1 MNANELE
8 KDLQNYEHVDV
19 DSTNF
24 EQLEEELNAKLEE
37 QMADLRSL
45 EEDREKIGNP
55 DTLGE
60 TVLNVIWEQFIN
72 QIGTVAGEEFTK
84 ENGGLK
90 LDLRDSAHIQTTE
103 NFEKGKLAI
112 HNQKSRKQLEHNYK
126 RFKET
131 PHKKFRKEKVKP
143 GMDKVLPR
151 AGELNKQGIK
161 TVTDIYTGRQI
172 STETEFAD
180 GRKNPLG
187 AEREH
192 VISSDK
198 VYHNPAIQM
207 GNDDDELANVINDPN
222 NLQGYTSRK
231 RNNDKSNLSEAEMN
245 DADKTKHW
253 EKANKKAKDFIEKKE
268 NEGKERLENE
278 GRASQKAEAKRIGGK
293 ALRAV
298 LMGLLA
304 SLVKDIIR
312 QLVKWFRSGERKL
325 NTFIDAV
332 KDAIHTFLSNMK
344 QHILTAG
351 NVLLTTIATAIIGP
365 LVGMIKK
372 AWIFLKQGYKSV
384 KDAIAFFKDPANKSK
399 PFSLKM
405 MEVGKILIAGL
416 TAGGAILLGE
426 VIEKGLMAIP
436 GFAFEIPILGSL
448 ASLLGMF
455 FGALV
460 SGLVG
465 ALALNVIDRLIA
477 KKQKEINTIQ
487 QIDTGNKILAT
498 QDELTQVVVENTKNT
513 IIETGTNIANRH
525 RAASQVAKDYLEQ
538 IKANSEAIDRPLP
551 ESVEAVDITNQA
563 TEEKSEDD
571 RTLDDTFDILNNL

>member
-1 MNANELE
+1 MNANELQ

-24 EQLEEELNAKLEE
+24 EQLEEELKAKLEE
-37 QMADLRSL
+37 QIADLQGL
-45 EEDREKIGNP
+45 EEEREKIGNP
-55 DTLGE
+55 NTLGD
-60 TVLNVIWEQFIN
+60 TVANVIWEQFIN
-72 QIGTVAGEEFTK
+72 QIGTVAGEEFIK

-90 LDLRDSAHIQTTE
+90 LDLRDSAHIQTTD
-103 NFEKGKLAI
+103 NFTQGKIAS
-112 HNQKSRKQLEHNYK
+112 HNQYIDYKERYDTWQSSFEHEDNGSIKIHPTRAHRMEPTITENARAPFDKARPSGSKERGTDMDHTISAAEIIRDPAANAHLSREEQVAFANSDANLNEMDASLNRSKGDLSMKEWLENPNSKGQKPDEIFDISEDYK
-126 RFKET
+126 EELLKKDDEAREEYSSQKE
-131 PHKKFRKEKVKP
+131 
-143 GMDKVLPR
+143 
-151 AGELNKQGIK
+151 AGEKRSKEI
-161 TVTDIYTGRQI
+161 
-172 STETEFAD
+172 
-180 GRKNPLG
+180 GRK
-187 AEREH
+187 
-192 VISSDK
+192 
-198 VYHNPAIQM
+198 
-207 GNDDDELANVINDPN
+207 
-222 NLQGYTSRK
+222 
-231 RNNDKSNLSEAEMN
+231 
-245 DADKTKHW
+245 
-253 EKANKKAKDFIEKKE
+253 
-268 NEGKERLENE
+268 
-278 GRASQKAEAKRIGGK
+278 SQKAEAKRIGGK
-293 ALRAV
+293 ALRAA

-351 NVLLTTIATAIIGP
+351 NVLLTTIASAIIGP
-365 LVGMIKK
+365 LVSTIKK

-384 KDAIAFFKDPANKSK
+384 KDAIAFFKDPANKNK
-399 PFSLKM
+399 PFSLKI

-487 QIDTGNKILAT
+487 QIDAGNKILAT
-498 QDELTQVVVENTKNT
+498 QDELTQVVVVHTKNT
-513 IIETGTNIANRH
+513 VIETGTNIANRH
-525 RAASQVAKDYLEQ
+525 EAASQVAKDYLEQ

-551 ESVEAVDITNQA
+551 ESVEAVDITDQA

>member
-60 TVLNVIWEQFIN
+60 TVLNVIWEQFNN
-72 QIGTVAGEEFTK
+72 QLGIEGEREFK
-84 ENGGLK
+84 KKNQGESF
-90 LDLRDSAHIQTTE
+90 DIRDTAHIQTAE

-278 GRASQKAEAKRIGGK
+278 GRASQKAEVKRLGGE
-293 ALRAV
+293 ALQAA
-298 LMGLLA
+298 LKGLLA
-304 SLVKDIIR
+304 ALLKDIISH
-312 QLVKWFRSGERKL
+312 LVKWFRSEERKL
-325 NTFIDAV
+325 KTFIDSV
-332 KDAIHTFLSNMK
+332 IEAIHAFMSKLK
-344 QHILTAG
+344 QHIKTAG
-351 NVLLTTIATAIIGP
+351 NILLTTIVSAIVGP
-365 LVGMIKK
+365 VVGTIKK
-372 AWIFLKQGYKSV
+372 AWIYLKQGYQSV
-384 KDAIAFFKDPANKSK
+384 KDAITFFKDPANKSQ
-399 PFSLKM
+399 PFSIKM

-416 TAGGAILLGE
+416 TAGGATLLNL
-426 VIEKGLMAIP
+426 VIENGLRAI
-436 GFAFEIPILGSL
+436 GVNIHIPELGDL
-448 ASLLGMF
+448 ASLLGIF

-477 KKQKEINTIQ
+477 KKQRELNTTQ
-487 QIDTGNKILAT
+487 QIDAGNKILAT
-498 QDELTQVVVENTKNT
+498 QSKLTQVVVENTKNT
-513 IIETGTNIANRH
+513 IIETATNIANRH
-525 RAASQVAKDYLEQ
+525 KAASQVAKNYLEQ

-551 ESVEAVDITNQA
+551 ESVEAVDITDQA

>member
-1 MNANELE
+1 MNANELQ

-24 EQLEEELNAKLEE
+24 EQLEEELKAKLEE
-37 QMADLRSL
+37 QIADLQGL
-45 EEDREKIGNP
+45 EEEREKIGNP
-55 DTLGE
+55 NTLGD
-60 TVLNVIWEQFIN
+60 TVANVIWEQFIN
-72 QIGTVAGEEFTK
+72 QIGTVAGEEFIK

-90 LDLRDSAHIQTTE
+90 LDLRDSAHIQTTD
-103 NFEKGKLAI
+103 NFTQGKIAS
-112 HNQKSRKQLEHNYK
+112 HNQYIDYKERYDTWQSSFEHEDNGSIKIHPTRAHRMEPTITENARAPFDKARPSGSKERGTDMDHTISAAEIIRDPAANAHLSREEQVAFANSDANLNEMDASLNRSKGDLSMKEWLENPNSKGQKPDEIFDISEDYK
-126 RFKET
+126 EELLKKDDEAREEYSSQKE
-131 PHKKFRKEKVKP
+131 
-143 GMDKVLPR
+143 
-151 AGELNKQGIK
+151 AGEKRSKEI
-161 TVTDIYTGRQI
+161 
-172 STETEFAD
+172 
-180 GRKNPLG
+180 GRK
-187 AEREH
+187 
-192 VISSDK
+192 
-198 VYHNPAIQM
+198 
-207 GNDDDELANVINDPN
+207 
-222 NLQGYTSRK
+222 
-231 RNNDKSNLSEAEMN
+231 
-245 DADKTKHW
+245 
-253 EKANKKAKDFIEKKE
+253 
-268 NEGKERLENE
+268 
-278 GRASQKAEAKRIGGK
+278 SQKAEAKRIGGK
-293 ALRAV
+293 ALRAA

-351 NVLLTTIATAIIGP
+351 NVLLTTIASAIIGP
-365 LVGMIKK
+365 LVGTIKK

-384 KDAIAFFKDPANKSK
+384 KDAIAFFKDPANKNK
-399 PFSLKM
+399 PFSLKI

-487 QIDTGNKILAT
+487 QIDAGNKILAT
-498 QDELTQVVVENTKNT
+498 QDELTQVVVVHTKNT
-513 IIETGTNIANRH
+513 VIETGTNIANRH
-525 RAASQVAKDYLEQ
+525 EAASQVAKDYLEQ

-551 ESVEAVDITNQA
+551 ESVEAVDITDQA

>member
-1 MNANELE
+1 MNANELQ

-24 EQLEEELNAKLEE
+24 EQLEEELKAKLEE
-37 QMADLRSL
+37 QIADLQGL
-45 EEDREKIGNP
+45 EEEREKIGNP
-55 DTLGE
+55 NTLGD
-60 TVLNVIWEQFIN
+60 TVANVIWEQFIN
-72 QIGTVAGEEFTK
+72 QIGTVAGEEFIK

-90 LDLRDSAHIQTTE
+90 LDLRDSAHIQTTD
-103 NFEKGKLAI
+103 NFTQGKIAS
-112 HNQKSRKQLEHNYK
+112 HNQYIDYKERYDTWQSSFEHEDNGSIKIHPTRAHRMEPTITENARAPFDKARPSGSKERGTDMDHTISAAEIIRDPAANAHLSREEQVAFANSDANLNEMDASLNRSKGDLSMKEWLENPNSKGQKPDEIFDISEDYK
-126 RFKET
+126 EELLKKDEEAREEYSSQKE
-131 PHKKFRKEKVKP
+131 
-143 GMDKVLPR
+143 
-151 AGELNKQGIK
+151 AGEKRSKEI
-161 TVTDIYTGRQI
+161 
-172 STETEFAD
+172 
-180 GRKNPLG
+180 GRK
-187 AEREH
+187 
-192 VISSDK
+192 
-198 VYHNPAIQM
+198 
-207 GNDDDELANVINDPN
+207 
-222 NLQGYTSRK
+222 
-231 RNNDKSNLSEAEMN
+231 
-245 DADKTKHW
+245 
-253 EKANKKAKDFIEKKE
+253 
-268 NEGKERLENE
+268 
-278 GRASQKAEAKRIGGK
+278 SQKAEAKRIGGK
-293 ALRAV
+293 ALRAA

-332 KDAIHTFLSNMK
+332 KEAIHTFLSNMK

-351 NVLLTTIATAIIGP
+351 NVLLTTIASAIIGP
-365 LVGMIKK
+365 LVGTIKK

-384 KDAIAFFKDPANKSK
+384 KDAIAFFKDPANKNK
-399 PFSLKM
+399 PFSLKI

-487 QIDTGNKILAT
+487 QIDAGNKILAT
-498 QDELTQVVVENTKNT
+498 QDELTQVVVVNTKNT
-513 IIETGTNIANRH
+513 VIETGTNIANRH
-525 RAASQVAKDYLEQ
+525 EAASQVAKDCLEQ

-551 ESVEAVDITNQA
+551 ESVEAVDITDQA

>member
-60 TVLNVIWEQFIN
+60 TVLNVIWEQFNN
-72 QIGTVAGEEFTK
+72 QLGIEGEREFK
-84 ENGGLK
+84 KKNQGESF
-90 LDLRDSAHIQTTE
+90 DIRDTAHIQTAE

-131 PHKKFRKEKVKP
+131 PHKKFRQEKVKP
-143 GMDKVLPR
+143 AMDKVLPR

-268 NEGKERLENE
+268 NEGKERLEKE
-278 GRASQKAEAKRIGGK
+278 GRASQKAEVKRLGGE
-293 ALRAV
+293 ALQAA
-298 LMGLLA
+298 LKGLLA
-304 SLVKDIIR
+304 ALLKDIISH
-312 QLVKWFRSGERKL
+312 LVKWFRSEERKL
-325 NTFIDAV
+325 KTFIDSV
-332 KDAIHTFLSNMK
+332 IEAIHAFMSKLK
-344 QHILTAG
+344 QHIKTAG
-351 NVLLTTIATAIIGP
+351 NILLTTIVSAIVGP
-365 LVGMIKK
+365 VVGTIKK
-372 AWIFLKQGYKSV
+372 AWIYLKQGYQSV
-384 KDAIAFFKDPANKSK
+384 KDAITFFKDPANKSQ
-399 PFSLKM
+399 PFSIKM

-416 TAGGAILLGE
+416 TAGGATLLNL
-426 VIEKGLMAIP
+426 VIENGLRAI
-436 GFAFEIPILGSL
+436 GVNIHIPVLGDL
-448 ASLLGMF
+448 ASLLGIF

-487 QIDTGNKILAT
+487 QIDAGNKILAT
-498 QDELTQVVVENTKNT
+498 QDELTQVVVVNTKNT
-513 IIETGTNIANRH
+513 VIETGTNIANRH
-525 RAASQVAKDYLEQ
+525 EAASQVAKDYLEQ

-551 ESVEAVDITNQA
+551 ESVEAVDITDQA

>member
-1 MNANELE
+1 MNANELQ

-24 EQLEEELNAKLEE
+24 EQLEEELKAKLEE
-37 QMADLRSL
+37 QIADLQGL
-45 EEDREKIGNP
+45 EEEREKIGNP
-55 DTLGE
+55 NTLGD
-60 TVLNVIWEQFIN
+60 TVANVIWEQFIN
-72 QIGTVAGEEFTK
+72 QIGTVAGEEFIK

-90 LDLRDSAHIQTTE
+90 LDLRDSAHIQTTD
-103 NFEKGKLAI
+103 NFTQGKIAS
-112 HNQKSRKQLEHNYK
+112 HNQYIDYKERYDTWQSSFEHEDNGSIKIHPTRAHRMEPTITENARAPFDKARPSGSKERGTDMDHTISAAEIIRDPAANAHLSREEQVAFANSDANLNEMDASLNRSKGDLSMKEWLENPNSKGQKPDEIFDISEDYK
-126 RFKET
+126 EELLKKDEEAREEYSSQKE
-131 PHKKFRKEKVKP
+131 
-143 GMDKVLPR
+143 
-151 AGELNKQGIK
+151 AGEKRSKEI
-161 TVTDIYTGRQI
+161 
-172 STETEFAD
+172 
-180 GRKNPLG
+180 GRK
-187 AEREH
+187 
-192 VISSDK
+192 
-198 VYHNPAIQM
+198 
-207 GNDDDELANVINDPN
+207 
-222 NLQGYTSRK
+222 
-231 RNNDKSNLSEAEMN
+231 
-245 DADKTKHW
+245 
-253 EKANKKAKDFIEKKE
+253 
-268 NEGKERLENE
+268 
-278 GRASQKAEAKRIGGK
+278 SQKAEAKRIGGK
-293 ALRAV
+293 ALRAA

-351 NVLLTTIATAIIGP
+351 NVLLTTIASAIIGP
-365 LVGMIKK
+365 LVGTIKK

-384 KDAIAFFKDPANKSK
+384 KDAIAFFKDPANKNK
-399 PFSLKM
+399 PFSLKI

-487 QIDTGNKILAT
+487 QIDAGNKILAT
-498 QDELTQVVVENTKNT
+498 QDELTQVVVVNTKNT
-513 IIETGTNIANRH
+513 VIETGTNIANRH
-525 RAASQVAKDYLEQ
+525 EAASQVAKDYLEQ

-551 ESVEAVDITNQA
+551 ESVEAVDITDQA

>member
-1 MNANELE
+1 MNANELQ

-24 EQLEEELNAKLEE
+24 EQLEEELKAKLEE
-37 QMADLRSL
+37 QIADLQGL
-45 EEDREKIGNP
+45 EEEREKIGNP
-55 DTLGE
+55 NTLGD
-60 TVLNVIWEQFIN
+60 TVANVIWEQFIN
-72 QIGTVAGEEFTK
+72 QIGTVAGEEFIK

-90 LDLRDSAHIQTTE
+90 LDLRDSAHIQTTD
-103 NFEKGKLAI
+103 NFTQGKIAS
-112 HNQKSRKQLEHNYK
+112 HNQYIDYKERYDTWQSSFEHEDNGSIKIHPTRAHRMEPTITENARAPFDKARPSGSKERGTDMDHTISAAEIIRDPAANAHLSREEQVAFANSDANLNEMDASLNRSKGDLSMKEWLENPNSKGQKPDEIFDISEDYK
-126 RFKET
+126 EELLKKDDEAREEYSSQKE
-131 PHKKFRKEKVKP
+131 
-143 GMDKVLPR
+143 
-151 AGELNKQGIK
+151 AGEKRSKEI
-161 TVTDIYTGRQI
+161 
-172 STETEFAD
+172 
-180 GRKNPLG
+180 GRK
-187 AEREH
+187 
-192 VISSDK
+192 
-198 VYHNPAIQM
+198 
-207 GNDDDELANVINDPN
+207 
-222 NLQGYTSRK
+222 
-231 RNNDKSNLSEAEMN
+231 
-245 DADKTKHW
+245 
-253 EKANKKAKDFIEKKE
+253 
-268 NEGKERLENE
+268 
-278 GRASQKAEAKRIGGK
+278 SQKAEAKRIGGK
-293 ALRAV
+293 ALRAA

-351 NVLLTTIATAIIGP
+351 NVLLTTIASAIIGP
-365 LVGMIKK
+365 LVGTIKK

-384 KDAIAFFKDPANKSK
+384 KDAIAFFKDPANKNK
-399 PFSLKM
+399 PFSLKI

-487 QIDTGNKILAT
+487 QIDAGNKILAT
-498 QDELTQVVVENTKNT
+498 QDELTQVVVVNTKNT
-513 IIETGTNIANRH
+513 VIETGTNIANRH
-525 RAASQVAKDYLEQ
+525 EAASQVAKDYLEQ

-551 ESVEAVDITNQA
+551 ESVEAVDITDQA